1 MSFNA
6 PDIRQ
11 FKLTGSTVGD
21 VHFPKVTALLPLNGS
36 NGGTSATDES
46 NSNATVTF
54 QGSSTTSTAQSKFG
68 GSSLYVPNSNPAGVY
83 ISGVGSTITFTGDF
97 TVEFWIYRVQATA
110 VSNQTVGPIIGT
122 QSISDSSNATNYF
135 VAMSL
140 GYLTSSATEG
150 KLYSSSNGSSWNVAN
165 GVSLGTGSAG
175 TVGQWVHMALTRSGT
190 TWSYY
195 VDGTRTYTGTLG
207 SDTLSTPGSYITL
220 GKSWNTGGSFEAY
233 YSDFRITQGLARY
246 TGASVTVPTSAH
258 LTSAGDVNKQI
269 VVNSDADGVAI
280 GTGGINQ
287 ARIAKAWVH
296 FDGTEAAA
304 DMIGA
309 SYNVSSITDIDTGR
323 YTINFA
329 TALTDANYSAVMY
342 TNAYDGDA
350 AGGFLNHFVGGLN
363 TRTTT
368 SIRLESYSSSA
379 YPDASLCDVIIFG
392 N

>member
-1 MSFNA
+1 MNITK
-6 PDIRQ
+6 PRLDQ
-11 FKLTGSTVGD
+11 FKITGSTVGD
-21 VHFPKVTALLPLNGS
+21 VYFPQTSVLLPFNGS
-36 NGGTSATDES
+36 DA
-46 NSNATVTF
+46 A
-54 QGSSTTSTAQSKFG
+54 TSTSDLSNRNGTVSFAGTAQLSTGASKFG
-68 GSSLYVPNSNPAGVY
+68 SSSLLLDGNSDYVS
-83 ISGVGSTITFTGDF
+83 ISDSYWNTCISSGDF
-97 TVEFWIYRVQATA
+97 TVELWARFDSASLDGSTQTTFA
-110 VSNQTVGPIIGT
+110 SNRGD
-122 QSISDSSNATNYF
+122 IS
-135 VAMSL
+135 
-140 GYLTSSATEG
+140 G
-150 KLYSSSNGSSWNVAN
+150 SSSNGWVFRKFTDNVISWYMRQGSSWIYINYAQ
-165 GVSLGTGSAG
+165 GTRTAVSADTWYHLA
-175 TVGQWVHMALTRSGT
+175 VTRSGN
-190 TWSYY
+190 TWKLFLNGTAEDTITNSTSI
-195 VDGTRTYTGTLG
+195 VDGGADGLTVGALAGGIAGGPYHYMDG
-207 SDTLSTPGSYITL
+207 YI
-220 GKSWNTGGSFEAY
+220 
-233 YSDFRITQGLARY
+233 DDVRITVGHARY
-246 TGASVTVPTSAH
+246 TSNFTAPTSAH
-258 LTSAGDVNKQI
+258 LTSAGDVNKHI

-350 AGGFLNHFVGGLN
+350 AGGFLNHFAGGLN

-368 SIRLESYSSSA
+368 SIRLESYSSAA

>member
-1 MSFNA
+1 MLCGYYYTGLSST
-6 PDIRQ
+6 
-11 FKLTGSTVGD
+11 KLSLYAASGSGSWDLANGELICDLPTVGAWE
-21 VHFPKVTALLPLNGS
+21 HHAL
-36 NGGTSATDES
+36 
-46 NSNATVTF
+46 V
-54 QGSSTTSTAQSKFG
+54 
-68 GSSLYVPNSNPAGVY
+68 
-83 ISGVGSTITFTGDF
+83 
-97 TVEFWIYRVQATA
+97 
-110 VSNQTVGPIIGT
+110 
-122 QSISDSSNATNYF
+122 
-135 VAMSL
+135 
-140 GYLTSSATEG
+140 
-150 KLYSSSNGSSWNVAN
+150 
-165 GVSLGTGSAG
+165 
-175 TVGQWVHMALTRSGT
+175 RSGSD
-190 TWSYY
+190 WSYY
-195 VDGTRTYTGTLG
+195 VDGSRTYNSSLG
-207 SDTLSTPGSYITL
+207 SSTLYSQSTPSYITL
-220 GKSWNTGGSFEAY
+220 GKSWGTDASPEAY
-233 YSDFRITQGLARY
+233 YDDFRVTQGLARY
-246 TGASVTVPTSAH
+246 SGTSFTPPSTAH

-269 VVNSDADGVAI
+269 VVNSDADGVAV

-350 AGGFLNHFVGGLN
+350 AGGFLNHFAGGLN

-368 SIRLESYSSSA
+368 SIRLESYSSAA